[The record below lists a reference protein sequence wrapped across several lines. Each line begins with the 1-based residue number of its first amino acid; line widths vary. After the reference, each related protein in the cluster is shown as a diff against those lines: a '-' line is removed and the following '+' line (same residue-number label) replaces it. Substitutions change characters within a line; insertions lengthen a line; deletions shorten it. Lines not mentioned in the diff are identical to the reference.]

1 MPLLIGGSTII
12 EQVYQ
17 WPGIG
22 NMFIRS
28 VRGSDYPLVM
38 TISLMYVF
46 VVLTASLII
55 DVLTALIDPRVR
67 LGKE

>member
-1 MPLLIGGSTII
+1 
-12 EQVYQ
+12 
-17 WPGIG
+17 
-22 NMFIRS
+22 
-28 VRGSDYPLVM
+28 
-38 TISLMYVF
+38 MYVF

>member
-1 MPLLIGGSTII
+1 
-12 EQVYQ
+12 
-17 WPGIG
+17 
-22 NMFIRS
+22 MFIRS

>member
-1 MPLLIGGSTII
+1 
-12 EQVYQ
+12 
-17 WPGIG
+17 
-22 NMFIRS
+22 MFIRS

-55 DVLTALIDPRVR
+55 VVLSALIVPRVR
-67 LGKE
+67 LGND